1 MRTTKFSEWLA
12 AKMAEHGE
20 TKYKLA
26 KALHLSQSTPA
37 NWLAGGRPTT
47 GHRFMVAEHYG
58 VNVEELPREEE

>member
-12 AKMAEHGE
+12 ERMAANGE

-37 NWLAGGRPTT
+37 NWLAGGRPTN
-47 GHRFMVAEHYG
+47 GHRYMVAEHYG
-58 VNVEELPREEE
+58 VAVDELPQA